1 MEGVIGMKLIEINS
15 KQDKKTGYKR
25 FKLILAEVYDKS
37 CIVDETGTKY
47 NDNGITWIDEYVEN
61 VKDTLI
67 GSSVTVEFA
76 DESKTDIL
84 GHGETGQYK
93 DGVPLLSN
101 ATTIG
106 HFDKAYID
114 EVIDDN
120 GETKKV
126 FIGEGM
132 LDYMRYS
139 DCIDLLSEK
148 LSNDETI
155 YGSVEL
161 VRAEN
166 NSAIVY
172 LYGYKDIGRIPTEFE
187 FSGYAL
193 LGCGVRPSDHTAS
206 LLELNN
212 KKNDIKEESIT
223 MDEKTLGIITDS
235 VKACIA
241 ECNNKSAEYESKITE
256 LNEVVETKVTE
267 NTELNDKIE
276 KLTKALADMEAERN
290 TYYDQIGVIEKEL
303 AELKVEKRLAEMNSA
318 IAEFTDEQKAFAEAE
333 IKAFEA
339 DPIKSEINSITA
351 KIYEEIGK
359 AAVSATKKAEK
370 NKIAEQN
377 SKKVDI
383 FADIDDIST
392 SNDDDGS
399 IY

>member
-1 MEGVIGMKLIEINS
+1 MKLFEINN
-15 KQDKKTGYKR
+15 KQEKKTGYKR
-25 FKLILAEVYDKS
+25 FKLILAEIYDKS

-76 DESKTDIL
+76 DDSKTDIL

-106 HFDKAYID
+106 HFDKSYID
-114 EVIDDN
+114 KVTDDD

-126 FIGEGM
+126 FVGEGT

-148 LSNDETI
+148 LSNNETI
-155 YGSVEL
+155 YGSVEI
-161 VRAEN
+161 VRTEN
-166 NSAIVY
+166 NPALVY

-193 LGCGVRPSDHTAS
+193 LGCGVQPSDHTAS

-212 KKNDIKEESIT
+212 KNNKNEEEIIT
-223 MDEKTLGIITDS
+223 MDEKTLGMITDS
-235 VKACIA
+235 IKATIS
-241 ECNNKSAEYESKITE
+241 ECNSKNEEFESKITE
-256 LNEVVETKVTE
+256 LNSALEIKTNE
-267 NTELNDKIE
+267 NNDLSDKIE
-276 KLTKALADMEAERN
+276 KLQKAIQDMETEREGFYAER
-290 TYYDQIGVIEKEL
+290 DALEKEL
-303 AELKVEKRLAEMNSA
+303 GTLKAEKRLAEMNA
-318 IAEFTDEQKAFAEAE
+318 ALANFTDEQKEYAKAE
-333 IKAFEA
+333 IEAFNA

-351 KIYEEIGK
+351 KIYEGIGK
-359 AAVSATKKAEK
+359 ATIASEAEK
-370 NKIAEQN
+370 AKVLAEQN
-377 SKKVDI
+377 SKKIDI
-383 FADIDDIST
+383 FADVDDTST
-392 SNDDDGS
+392 NSNDDGS

>member
-1 MEGVIGMKLIEINS
+1 MKLFEINN
-15 KQDKKTGYKR
+15 KQEKKTGYKR
-25 FKLILAEVYDKS
+25 FKLILAEIYDKS

-76 DESKTDIL
+76 DDSKTDIL

-106 HFDKAYID
+106 HFDKSYID
-114 EVIDDN
+114 KVTDDDGEV
-120 GETKKV
+120 KKV
-126 FIGEGM
+126 FVGEGT

-148 LSNDETI
+148 LSNNETI
-155 YGSVEL
+155 YGSVEI
-161 VRAEN
+161 VRTEN
-166 NSAIVY
+166 NPALVY

-193 LGCGVRPSDHTAS
+193 LGCGVQPSDHTAS

-212 KKNDIKEESIT
+212 KNNKNEEEIIT
-223 MDEKTLGIITDS
+223 MDEKTLGMITDS
-235 VKACIA
+235 IKATIS
-241 ECNNKSAEYESKITE
+241 ECNSKNEEFESKITE
-256 LNEVVETKVTE
+256 LNSALEIKTNE
-267 NTELNDKIE
+267 NNDLSDKIE
-276 KLTKALADMEAERN
+276 KLQKAIQDMEIEREGFYAER
-290 TYYDQIGVIEKEL
+290 DALEKEL
-303 AELKVEKRLAEMNSA
+303 GTLKAEKRLAEMNA
-318 IAEFTDEQKAFAEAE
+318 ALANFTDEQKEYAKAE
-333 IKAFEA
+333 IEAFNA

-351 KIYEEIGK
+351 KIYEGIGK
-359 AAVSATKKAEK
+359 ATIASEAEK
-370 NKIAEQN
+370 AKIFAEQN
-377 SKKVDI
+377 SKKIDI
-383 FADIDDIST
+383 FADVDDT
-392 SNDDDGS
+392 SANGNDDGS

>member
-1 MEGVIGMKLIEINS
+1 MKLFEINN
-15 KQDKKTGYKR
+15 KQEKKTGYKR
-25 FKLILAEVYDKS
+25 FKLILAEIYDKS

-76 DESKTDIL
+76 DDSKTDIL

-106 HFDKAYID
+106 HFDKSYID
-114 EVIDDN
+114 KVTDDD

-126 FIGEGM
+126 FVGEGT

-148 LSNDETI
+148 LSNNETI
-155 YGSVEL
+155 YGSVEI
-161 VRAEN
+161 VRTEN
-166 NSAIVY
+166 NPALVY

-193 LGCGVRPSDHTAS
+193 LGCGVQPSDHTAS

-212 KKNDIKEESIT
+212 KNNKNEEEIIT
-223 MDEKTLGIITDS
+223 MDEKTLGMITDS
-235 VKACIA
+235 IKATIS
-241 ECNNKSAEYESKITE
+241 ECNSKNEEFESKITE
-256 LNEVVETKVTE
+256 LNSALEIKTNE
-267 NTELNDKIE
+267 NNDLSDKIE
-276 KLTKALADMEAERN
+276 KLQKAIQDMETEREGFYAER
-290 TYYDQIGVIEKEL
+290 DALEREL
-303 AELKVEKRLAEMNSA
+303 GTLKAEKRLAEMNTA
-318 IAEFTDEQKAFAEAE
+318 LANFTDEQKEYAKAE
-333 IKAFEA
+333 IEAFNA
-339 DPIKSEINSITA
+339 DPIKSEINSITS
-351 KIYEEIGK
+351 KIYEGIGK
-359 AAVSATKKAEK
+359 ATIASETEK
-370 NKIAEQN
+370 VKVLAEQN
-377 SKKVDI
+377 SKKIDI
-383 FADIDDIST
+383 FADVDDT
-392 SNDDDGS
+392 SANGNDDGS

>member
-1 MEGVIGMKLIEINS
+1 MKLFEINN
-15 KQDKKTGYKR
+15 KQEKKTGYKR
-25 FKLILAEVYDKS
+25 FKLILAEIYDKS

-76 DESKTDIL
+76 DDSKTDIL

-114 EVIDDN
+114 EVTDDD
-120 GETKKV
+120 GEAKKV
-126 FIGEGM
+126 FVGEGT

-148 LSNDETI
+148 LSNNETI
-155 YGSVEL
+155 YGSVEI
-161 VRAEN
+161 VRTEN
-166 NSAIVY
+166 NPALVY

-193 LGCGVRPSDHTAS
+193 LGCGVQPSDHTAS

-212 KKNDIKEESIT
+212 KNNKNEEEIIT
-223 MDEKTLGIITDS
+223 MDEKTLGMIADS
-235 VKACIA
+235 IKATIS
-241 ECNNKSAEYESKITE
+241 ECNSKNEEFESKITE
-256 LNEVVETKVTE
+256 LNSALEIKTNEVNSLTEKVSELEASLATAKSEVEAISAEK
-267 NTELNDKIE
+267 NTLVDELNSVKVE
-276 KLTKALADMEAERN
+276 QKKSELNTALA
-290 TYYDQIGVIEKEL
+290 G
-303 AELKVEKRLAEMNSA
+303 
-318 IAEFTDEQKAFAEAE
+318 FTDEQKEYAKAE
-333 IKAFEA
+333 IEAFNA

-351 KIYEEIGK
+351 KIYEGIGK
-359 AAVSATKKAEK
+359 ATIASEAEK
-370 NKIAEQN
+370 AKIIAGQN
-377 SKKVDI
+377 SKKIDI
-383 FADIDDIST
+383 FADVDDTST
-392 SNDDDGS
+392 NSNDDGS

>member
-1 MEGVIGMKLIEINS
+1 MKLIEINS

-37 CIVDETGTKY
+37 CVVDETGTKY

-114 EVIDDN
+114 EVTDDD
-120 GETKKV
+120 EKTKKV
-126 FIGEGM
+126 FVGEGT

-148 LSNDETI
+148 LSNNETI
-155 YGSVEL
+155 HGSVEI
-161 VRAEN
+161 VRTEN

-172 LYGYKDIGRIPTEFE
+172 LYGYKDVGRIPTEFE

-193 LGCGVRPSDHTAS
+193 LGCGIQPSDHTAS

-241 ECNNKSAEYESKITE
+241 ECNNKSVEYESKITE
-256 LNEVVETKVTE
+256 LNEVVEAKVTE

-290 TYYDQIGVIEKEL
+290 TYYDQIRVIETEL

-359 AAVSATKKAEK
+359 AAVSATKKADK

-383 FADIDDIST
+383 FADIDDVST

>member
-1 MEGVIGMKLIEINS
+1 MMKLFEINN

-25 FKLILAEVYDKS
+25 FKLILAEIYDKS

-61 VKDTLI
+61 AKDTLI

-76 DESKTDIL
+76 DDSKTDIL

-106 HFDKAYID
+106 HFDKSYID
-114 EVIDDN
+114 KVTDNN

-126 FIGEGM
+126 FVGEGT

-148 LSNDETI
+148 LSNNETI
-155 YGSVEL
+155 YGSVEI
-161 VRAEN
+161 VRTEN
-166 NSAIVY
+166 NPALVY

-193 LGCGVRPSDHTAS
+193 LGCGVQPSDHTAS

-212 KKNDIKEESIT
+212 KNNKNEEEIIT
-223 MDEKTLGIITDS
+223 MDEKTLGMITDS
-235 VKACIA
+235 IKATIS
-241 ECNNKSAEYESKITE
+241 ECNSKNEEFESKITE
-256 LNEVVETKVTE
+256 LNSALEIKTNE
-267 NTELNDKIE
+267 NNDLSDKIE
-276 KLTKALADMEAERN
+276 KLQKAIQEMETEREGFYAER
-290 TYYDQIGVIEKEL
+290 DALEQEL
-303 AELKVEKRLAEMNSA
+303 GTLKAEKRLAEMNTA
-318 IAEFTDEQKAFAEAE
+318 LANFTDEQKEYAKAE
-333 IKAFEA
+333 IEAFNA
-339 DPIKSEINSITA
+339 DPIKSEINSITS
-351 KIYEEIGK
+351 KIYEGIGK
-359 AAVSATKKAEK
+359 ATIASETEKAK
-370 NKIAEQN
+370 VIAEQN
-377 SKKVDI
+377 SKKIDI
-383 FADIDDIST
+383 FADVDDTST
-392 SNDDDGS
+392 NNNDDGS

>member
-1 MEGVIGMKLIEINS
+1 MKLFEINN

-25 FKLILAEVYDKS
+25 FKLILAEIYDKS

-61 VKDTLI
+61 AKDTLI

-76 DESKTDIL
+76 DDSKTDIL

-106 HFDKAYID
+106 HFDKSYID
-114 EVIDDN
+114 KVTDNN

-126 FIGEGM
+126 FVGEGT

-148 LSNDETI
+148 LSNNETI
-155 YGSVEL
+155 YGSVEI
-161 VRAEN
+161 VRTEN
-166 NSAIVY
+166 NPALVY

-193 LGCGVRPSDHTAS
+193 LGCGVQPSDHTAS

-212 KKNDIKEESIT
+212 KNNKNEEEIIT
-223 MDEKTLGIITDS
+223 MDEKTLGMITDS
-235 VKACIA
+235 IKATIS
-241 ECNNKSAEYESKITE
+241 ECNSKNEEFESKITE
-256 LNEVVETKVTE
+256 LNSALEIKTNE
-267 NTELNDKIE
+267 NNDLSDKIE
-276 KLTKALADMEAERN
+276 KLQKAIQEMETEREGFYAER
-290 TYYDQIGVIEKEL
+290 DALEQEL
-303 AELKVEKRLAEMNSA
+303 GTLKAEKRLAEMNTA
-318 IAEFTDEQKAFAEAE
+318 LANFTDEQKEYAKAE
-333 IKAFEA
+333 IEAFNA
-339 DPIKSEINSITA
+339 DPIKSEINSITS
-351 KIYEEIGK
+351 KIYEGIGK
-359 AAVSATKKAEK
+359 ATIASETEKAK
-370 NKIAEQN
+370 VIAEQN
-377 SKKVDI
+377 SKKIDI
-383 FADIDDIST
+383 FADVDDTST
-392 SNDDDGS
+392 NNNDDGS

>member
-1 MEGVIGMKLIEINS
+1 MKLFEINN
-15 KQDKKTGYKR
+15 KQEKKTGYKR
-25 FKLILAEVYDKS
+25 FKLILAEIYDKS
-37 CIVDETGTKY
+37 CIVDEAGTKY

-76 DESKTDIL
+76 DDSKTDIL

-114 EVIDDN
+114 EVTDDD

-126 FIGEGM
+126 FVGEGA

-148 LSNDETI
+148 LSNNETI
-155 YGSVEL
+155 YGSVEI
-161 VRAEN
+161 VRTEN
-166 NSAIVY
+166 NPALVY

-193 LGCGVRPSDHTAS
+193 LGCGVQPSDHTAS

-212 KKNDIKEESIT
+212 KNNKNEEEIIT
-223 MDEKTLGIITDS
+223 MDEKTLGMITDS
-235 VKACIA
+235 IKATIS
-241 ECNNKSAEYESKITE
+241 ECNSKNEEFESKITE
-256 LNEVVETKVTE
+256 LNSALEIKTNE
-267 NTELNDKIE
+267 NNDLSDKIE
-276 KLTKALADMEAERN
+276 KLQKAIQDMETEREGFYAER
-290 TYYDQIGVIEKEL
+290 DALEREL
-303 AELKVEKRLAEMNSA
+303 GTLKAEKRLAEMNTA
-318 IAEFTDEQKAFAEAE
+318 LANFTDEQKEYAKAE
-333 IKAFEA
+333 IEAFNA

-351 KIYEEIGK
+351 KIYEGIGK
-359 AAVSATKKAEK
+359 ATIASETEKAK
-370 NKIAEQN
+370 VLAEQN
-377 SKKVDI
+377 SKKIDI
-383 FADIDDIST
+383 FADVDDT
-392 SNDDDGS
+392 SANGNDDGS

>member
-1 MEGVIGMKLIEINS
+1 MKLIEINS

-114 EVIDDN
+114 EITDDD
-120 GETKKV
+120 GKTKKV
-126 FIGEGM
+126 FIGEGA

-148 LSNDETI
+148 LSNNETI
-155 YGSVEL
+155 HGSVEI
-161 VRAEN
+161 VRTEN

-193 LGCGVRPSDHTAS
+193 LGCGIQPSDHTAS

-212 KKNDIKEESIT
+212 KKNDIKEEFIT
-223 MDEKTLGIITDS
+223 MDEKTLGIFTDS
-235 VKACIA
+235 VKVCIA
-241 ECNNKSAEYESKITE
+241 ECNSKNGEFESKIAE
-256 LNEVVETKVTE
+256 LNSALETKMNE
-267 NTELNDKIE
+267 NANLSDEIA
-276 KLTKALADMEAERN
+276 KLQKAIQDLEAEREGFWAEK
-290 TYYDQIGVIEKEL
+290 DVLEKEL
-303 AELKVEKRLAEMNSA
+303 GELKAKQRLAELNSA
-318 IAEFTDEQKAFAEAE
+318 LEGFTDEQKEYAKAE
-333 IKAFEA
+333 IDAFNA
-339 DPIKSEINSITA
+339 DPVKLEINSITA
-351 KIYEEIGK
+351 KIYEGIGK
-359 AAVSATKKAEK
+359 ATVASENKKAK
-370 NKIAEQN
+370 VLAEQN

>member
-1 MEGVIGMKLIEINS
+1 MKLFEINN
-15 KQDKKTGYKR
+15 KQEKKTGYKR
-25 FKLILAEVYDKS
+25 FKLILAEIYDKS

-76 DESKTDIL
+76 DDSKTDIL
-84 GHGETGQYK
+84 GHGETGEYK

-106 HFDKAYID
+106 HFDKSYID
-114 EVIDDN
+114 EVTDDD

-126 FIGEGM
+126 FVGEGT

-148 LSNDETI
+148 LSNNETI
-155 YGSVEL
+155 YGSVEI
-161 VRAEN
+161 VRTEN
-166 NSAIVY
+166 NPALVY

-193 LGCGVRPSDHTAS
+193 LGCGVQPSDHTAS

-212 KKNDIKEESIT
+212 KNNKNEEEIIT
-223 MDEKTLGIITDS
+223 MDEKTLGMITDS
-235 VKACIA
+235 IKATIS
-241 ECNNKSAEYESKITE
+241 ECNSKNEEFESRITE
-256 LNEVVETKVTE
+256 LNSALEIKTNE
-267 NTELNDKIE
+267 NNDLSDKIK
-276 KLTKALADMEAERN
+276 KLQKAIQDMETEREGFYAER
-290 TYYDQIGVIEKEL
+290 DALEREL
-303 AELKVEKRLAEMNSA
+303 GTLKAEKRLAEMNA
-318 IAEFTDEQKAFAEAE
+318 ALANFTDEQKEYAKAE
-333 IKAFEA
+333 IEAFNA

-351 KIYEEIGK
+351 KIYEGIGK
-359 AAVSATKKAEK
+359 ATIASETEKAK
-370 NKIAEQN
+370 VLAEQN
-377 SKKVDI
+377 SKKIDI
-383 FADIDDIST
+383 FADVDDTST
-392 SNDDDGS
+392 NSNDDGS

>member
-1 MEGVIGMKLIEINS
+1 MKLIEINS

-37 CIVDETGTKY
+37 CIVDKTGTKY

-126 FIGEGM
+126 FIGEGT

-148 LSNDETI
+148 LSNNETI
-155 YGSVEL
+155 HGSVEI
-161 VRAEN
+161 VRTEN

-193 LGCGVRPSDHTAS
+193 LGCGIQPSDHTAS

-290 TYYDQIGVIEKEL
+290 TYYDQIRVIETEL

>member
-1 MEGVIGMKLIEINS
+1 MKLFEINN
-15 KQDKKTGYKR
+15 KQEKKTGYKR
-25 FKLILAEVYDKS
+25 FKLILAEIYDKS

-76 DESKTDIL
+76 DDSKTDIL

-114 EVIDDN
+114 EVTDDD
-120 GETKKV
+120 GEAKKV
-126 FIGEGM
+126 FVGEGT

-148 LSNDETI
+148 LSNNETI
-155 YGSVEL
+155 YGSVEI
-161 VRAEN
+161 VRTEN
-166 NSAIVY
+166 NPALVY

-193 LGCGVRPSDHTAS
+193 LGCGVQPSDHTAS

-212 KKNDIKEESIT
+212 KNNKNEEEIIT
-223 MDEKTLGIITDS
+223 MDEKTLGMITDS
-235 VKACIA
+235 IKATIS
-241 ECNNKSAEYESKITE
+241 ECNSKNEEFESKITE
-256 LNEVVETKVTE
+256 LNSALEIKTNEVNSLTEKVSELEASLATAKSEVEAISAEK
-267 NTELNDKIE
+267 NTLVDELNSVKVE
-276 KLTKALADMEAERN
+276 QKKSELNTALA
-290 TYYDQIGVIEKEL
+290 G
-303 AELKVEKRLAEMNSA
+303 
-318 IAEFTDEQKAFAEAE
+318 FTDEQKEYAKAE
-333 IKAFEA
+333 IEAFNA

-351 KIYEEIGK
+351 KIYEGIGK
-359 AAVSATKKAEK
+359 ATIASEAEK
-370 NKIAEQN
+370 AKIIAEQN
-377 SKKVDI
+377 SKKIDI
-383 FADIDDIST
+383 FADVDDTST
-392 SNDDDGS
+392 NSNDDGS

>member
-1 MEGVIGMKLIEINS
+1 MKLFEINN
-15 KQDKKTGYKR
+15 KQEKKTGYKR
-25 FKLILAEVYDKS
+25 FKLILAEIYDKS

-76 DESKTDIL
+76 DDSKTDIL

-106 HFDKAYID
+106 HFDKSYID
-114 EVIDDN
+114 KVTDDD

-126 FIGEGM
+126 FVGEGT

-148 LSNDETI
+148 LSNNETI
-155 YGSVEL
+155 YGSVEI
-161 VRAEN
+161 VRTEN
-166 NSAIVY
+166 NPALVY

-193 LGCGVRPSDHTAS
+193 LGCGVQPSDHTAS
-206 LLELNN
+206 LIELNN
-212 KKNDIKEESIT
+212 KNNKNEEEIIT
-223 MDEKTLGIITDS
+223 MDEKTLGMITDS
-235 VKACIA
+235 IKATIS
-241 ECNNKSAEYESKITE
+241 ECNSKNEEFESKITE
-256 LNEVVETKVTE
+256 LNSALEIKTNE
-267 NTELNDKIE
+267 NNDLSDKIE
-276 KLTKALADMEAERN
+276 KLQKAIQDMETEREGFYAER
-290 TYYDQIGVIEKEL
+290 DALEREL
-303 AELKVEKRLAEMNSA
+303 GTLKAEKRLAEMNA
-318 IAEFTDEQKAFAEAE
+318 ALANFTDEQKEYAKAE
-333 IKAFEA
+333 IEAFNA

-351 KIYEEIGK
+351 KIYEGIGK
-359 AAVSATKKAEK
+359 ATIASEAEK
-370 NKIAEQN
+370 AKIIAEQN
-377 SKKVDI
+377 SKKIDI
-383 FADIDDIST
+383 FADVDDTST
-392 SNDDDGS
+392 NSNDDGS

>member
-1 MEGVIGMKLIEINS
+1 MKLIEINS

-47 NDNGITWIDEYVEN
+47 NNNGITWIDEYVEN
-61 VKDTLI
+61 AKDTLI

-126 FIGEGM
+126 FIGEGT

-155 YGSVEL
+155 HGSVEI
-161 VRAEN
+161 VRTEN

-193 LGCGVRPSDHTAS
+193 LGCGVRPSDYTAS

-241 ECNNKSAEYESKITE
+241 ECNSKNGEFESKIAE
-256 LNEVVETKVTE
+256 LNSALETKMNE
-267 NTELNDKIE
+267 NANLSDEIA
-276 KLTKALADMEAERN
+276 KLQKAIQDLEAEREG
-290 TYYDQIGVIEKEL
+290 YWAEKDALEKEL
-303 AELKVEKRLAEMNSA
+303 GELKAKQRLAELNSA
-318 IAEFTDEQKAFAEAE
+318 LEGFTDEQKEYAKAE
-333 IKAFEA
+333 IDAFNA
-339 DPIKSEINSITA
+339 DPVKLEINSITA
-351 KIYEEIGK
+351 KIYEGIGK
-359 AAVSATKKAEK
+359 ATVASENKKAK
-370 NKIAEQN
+370 VLAEQN

>member
-1 MEGVIGMKLIEINS
+1 MKLFEINN

-25 FKLILAEVYDKS
+25 FKLILAEIYDKS

-76 DESKTDIL
+76 DDSKTDIL

-106 HFDKAYID
+106 HFDKSYID
-114 EVIDDN
+114 EVTDDD

-126 FIGEGM
+126 FVGEGT

-148 LSNDETI
+148 LSNNETI
-155 YGSVEL
+155 YGSVEI
-161 VRAEN
+161 VRTEN
-166 NSAIVY
+166 NSALVY

-193 LGCGVRPSDHTAS
+193 LGCGVQPSDHTAS

-212 KKNDIKEESIT
+212 KNNKNEEEIIT
-223 MDEKTLGIITDS
+223 MDEKILGMITDS
-235 VKACIA
+235 IKATIS
-241 ECNNKSAEYESKITE
+241 ECNSKNEEFESKITE
-256 LNEVVETKVTE
+256 LNSALEIKTNEVNSLTEKVSELEASLATAKSEVEALSAEK
-267 NTELNDKIE
+267 NTLVDELNSVKVE
-276 KLTKALADMEAERN
+276 QKKSELNTALA
-290 TYYDQIGVIEKEL
+290 G
-303 AELKVEKRLAEMNSA
+303 
-318 IAEFTDEQKAFAEAE
+318 FTDEQKEYAKAE
-333 IKAFEA
+333 IEAFNA
-339 DPIKSEINSITA
+339 DPIKSEINSITS
-351 KIYEEIGK
+351 KIYEGIGK
-359 AAVSATKKAEK
+359 ATIASETEKAK
-370 NKIAEQN
+370 VLAEQN
-377 SKKVDI
+377 SKKIDI
-383 FADIDDIST
+383 FADVDDT
-392 SNDDDGS
+392 SANSNDDGS